1 MFESN
6 KWGLVAIILS
16 FCFAAL
22 ICTIAYGYKQE
33 KSSARVIECL
43 YGLDQ
48 QACLEKMN

>member
-1 MFESN
+1 MFWDK
-6 KWGLVAIILS
+6 KWGIVAIILS

-22 ICTIAYGYKQE
+22 ACTVAYGYKQE
-33 KSSARVIECL
+33 KASARVIECL

>member
-1 MFESN
+1 MFEDN
-6 KWGLVAIILS
+6 NWGVVAIILS

-22 ICTIAYGYKQE
+22 ACTMAYGYKQE
-33 KSSARVIECL
+33 KSSAIVIECL